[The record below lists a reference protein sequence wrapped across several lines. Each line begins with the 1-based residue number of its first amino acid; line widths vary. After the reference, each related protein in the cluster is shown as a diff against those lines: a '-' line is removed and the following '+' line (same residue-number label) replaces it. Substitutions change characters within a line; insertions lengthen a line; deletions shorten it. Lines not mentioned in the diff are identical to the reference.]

1 MLRKL
6 LILGVFAGGSAAV
19 PILYQSSPHFFEA
32 VMQSAANGGSASK
45 QTPVD
50 LSLAAVEP
58 QRQQSLGR
66 TVLIPADERG
76 HFLAAFK
83 VNGRQINA
91 MIDTGATVV
100 ALNLSTARKAGIS
113 LNAADFTHQVDTA
126 NGTTK
131 VAVIEIAD
139 LSIGRIALK
148 EVQAVVLE
156 DKALQTNLIGMSFL
170 KRLGKYQVEDGNL
183 LLAQ

>member
-6 LILGVFAGGSAAV
+6 IILGIFAGGSASV
-19 PILYQSSPHFFEA
+19 PILYQSNPHFFETA
-32 VMQSAANGGSASK
+32 MRSAAE
-45 QTPVD
+45 QPPPD
-50 LSLAAVEP
+50 LTAAALEP
-58 QRQQSLGR
+58 RRQQSHGR
-66 TVLIPADERG
+66 SVLVHADARG

-83 VNGRQINA
+83 VNGRRIDA

-113 LNAADFTHQVDTA
+113 LNAGDFRHEVDTA
-126 NGTTK
+126 NGK
-131 VAVIEIAD
+131 ARVAVVEIAD

-148 EVQAVVLE
+148 DVQAVVLE

-170 KRLGKYQVEDGNL
+170 TRLDKYQVENGDL
-183 LLAQ
+183 LMTQ

>member
-6 LILGVFAGGSAAV
+6 LILGVFAGGSASV
-19 PILYQSSPHFFEA
+19 PILYQSNPHFFEA
-32 VMQSAANGGSASK
+32 AMQSAAGGGSSSEQPPA
-45 QTPVD
+45 D
-50 LSLAAVEP
+50 LSMASVEP
-58 QRQQSLGR
+58 PRQQTLGR
-66 TVLIPADERG
+66 SVLVPADERG

-83 VNGRQINA
+83 VNGRQVNA

-113 LNAADFTHQVDTA
+113 LNAGDFTHQVDTA
-126 NGTTK
+126 NGKVK
-131 VAVIEIAD
+131 VAVVQIAD
-139 LSIGRIALK
+139 LAIGRIALK
-148 EVQAVVLE
+148 DVQAVVLE

-170 KRLGKYQVEDGNL
+170 KRLDKYQVEDGNL